1 MSTHSHCPG
10 CPDRTGYTQ
19 CPGCD
24 DAVTIDGSLCPYCDG
39 TLEDLTGY
47 WGWQTRNDS
56 TGDYSRIEWVPE
68 WSIAHSSLIRV
79 IRSMS
84 SVLSLGLVLDLARAK
99 PDTEW
104 KGTLGLTEYCI
115 RSW

>member
-1 MSTHSHCPG
+1 
-10 CPDRTGYTQ
+10 
-19 CPGCD
+19 
-24 DAVTIDGSLCPYCDG
+24 
-39 TLEDLTGY
+39 
-47 WGWQTRNDS
+47 
-56 TGDYSRIEWVPE
+56 VPE